1 MNLDKYLDFEFKGG
15 EHTAFERACRHSRM
29 LYSTDDEMFNSFLE
43 KTTRIEL
50 AIALASIGITTV
62 VKLLGQ
68 RGMNQDP
75 ISDPGTVAL
84 LTKLRAK
91 DPGIDT
97 DLDGEDADGIRSLQ
111 LLCRKAPTVS
121 TAVAAAAT
129 APAAG
134 SAEEEAGNATL
145 AVAFYTRLE
154 QTQGVRVKHDMHLD
168 YALMAQMSNLQKKN
182 GTINRRIGLT
192 NIVVQNKKKRSE
204 KDLGMGL
211 KFIDDEGCVDD
222 TKFKYNE
229 VTVMLRTFFT
239 SLAAVLSYE
248 VDADSEQ
255 SGEVPVMASDGT
267 GNKMCVAGTYSACL
281 DLMFEIVHAIGLY
294 PLRYADSIFRAAL
307 SKTMEFAGRHHF
319 DRAVSLVIEYHPS
332 AFRPSEEEL
341 REMDSSRTQITPRTP
356 GGKTKS
362 AGGGPPA
369 KKKKID
375 ASAPPCH
382 GVAYNGTCKKE
393 GCKFDHDQAR
403 CKAFAAANP
412 DGPPRG

>member
-1 MNLDKYLDFEFKGG
+1 
-15 EHTAFERACRHSRM
+15 M

-43 KTTRIEL
+43 KTTRLEL

-84 LTKLRAK
+84 LNKLRAK
-91 DPGIDT
+91 DPGIDN

-121 TAVAAAAT
+121 TVVAAAT
-129 APAAG
+129 SAPAAG

-145 AVAFYTRLE
+145 AVAFYARLE

-211 KFIDDEGCVDD
+211 KFIDDEGCIDD

-248 VDADSEQ
+248 VNADSEQ
-255 SGEVPVMASDGT
+255 SGEVPVLASDGT
-267 GNKMCVAGTYSACL
+267 GKKMCVAGTYRSHVRDSAGHWAVPTAL
-281 DLMFEIVHAIGLY
+281 RRQHLPGGSVQDHGVRRPA
-294 PLRYADSIFRAAL
+294 PLRPCGLTGDRVPPQRLQAQRGGAERDGDLRAHAEHTANARRQEQERRRRVGSKEEKDRRQRAA
-307 SKTMEFAGRHHF
+307 
-319 DRAVSLVIEYHPS
+319 VPW
-332 AFRPSEEEL
+332 
-341 REMDSSRTQITPRTP
+341 
-356 GGKTKS
+356 
-362 AGGGPPA
+362 
-369 KKKKID
+369 
-375 ASAPPCH
+375 H
-382 GVAYNGTCKKE
+382 GVQWHMQEGRLQVRPRPGTVQGLCHRK
-393 GCKFDHDQAR
+393 
-403 CKAFAAANP
+403 P
-412 DGPPRG
+412 